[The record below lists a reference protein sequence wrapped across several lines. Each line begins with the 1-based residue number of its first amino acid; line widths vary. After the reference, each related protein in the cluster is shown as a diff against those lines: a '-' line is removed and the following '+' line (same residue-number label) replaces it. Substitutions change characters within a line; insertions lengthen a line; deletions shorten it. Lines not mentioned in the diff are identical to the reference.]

1 MKCCYFFVVV
11 LGLAGFVQGQQ
22 DEILL
27 CGCLTE
33 AIRCPL
39 NSNTL
44 GGGAV
49 SLEDCICNYGYLRS
63 HDGSCVEAV
72 YCPGSSSSSSNSSMI
87 IMGDSS
93 TSSWVLSEEDCPC
106 DAGYARQFLNSSCEP
121 ILLTPSQ
128 NGGLP
133 LELVVGLAA
142 GGGALVV
149 SGAGWALVNFFMFT
163 PKLIPPTIPLPP
175 TSNPAAI
182 QMRNVGSLNAR
193 TRFTEYV

>member
-1 MKCCYFFVVV
+1 MKYCYYCVVV
-11 LGLAGFVQGQQ
+11 LGLALFVQGQQ

-133 LELVVGLAA
+133 LEMVVGLAA
-142 GGGALVV
+142 GGGALLV
-149 SGAGWALVNFFMFT
+149 SGAGWALVNFFTFI
-163 PKLIPPTIPLPP
+163 PKSIPPPVAPLL

-182 QMRNVGSLNAR
+182 QLGNMGNLNVR